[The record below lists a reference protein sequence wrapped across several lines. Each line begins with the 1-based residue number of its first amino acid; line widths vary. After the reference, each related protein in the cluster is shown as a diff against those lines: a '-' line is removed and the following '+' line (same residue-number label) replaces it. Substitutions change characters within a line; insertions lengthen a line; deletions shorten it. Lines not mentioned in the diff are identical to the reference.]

1 MSGYADPTGA
11 QRRQRAAGGDSDRAT
26 SQGTVPARRSHPA
39 CVRATYDGHMRV
51 LLPALACVL
60 LAACTSAAP
69 ATPDADA
76 VTYFIV
82 RHAEKVDA
90 SRDPDLSTAGEARA
104 RALAARLEGQP
115 LDAVYATEFKRT
127 GQTVG
132 PTAAAQGLSLTP
144 YSARQ
149 PAPAF
154 ADQLRATHPRG
165 SVLIA
170 GHSDTVPGIVAAL
183 CACDVAPMPD
193 HEYDRLSAVHV
204 DAAGRARLDVQRY
217 GAASPTP

>member
-1 MSGYADPTGA
+1 MSGRADPAGT
-11 QRRQRAAGGDSDRAT
+11 QRRRSAAEGDSRRAIP
-26 SQGTVPARRSHPA
+26 QDAVPARRSRAA
-39 CVRATYDGHMRV
+39 CVRATYDAHMRV

-60 LAACTSAAP
+60 LAACASAPRP
-69 ATPDADA
+69 APDAA
-76 VTYFIV
+76 IYLVV

-90 SRDPDLSTAGEARA
+90 SRDPDLSAAGQARA
-104 RALAARLEGQP
+104 QALAARLDGLA

-132 PTAAAQGLSLTP
+132 PTAAGHGLAITP

-154 ADQLRATHPRG
+154 ADQLRATHARG
-165 SVLIA
+165 TVLIA
-170 GHSDTVPGIVAAL
+170 GHSDTVPDIVAAL

-193 HEYDRLSAVHV
+193 HEYDRLSIVHV

>member
-1 MSGYADPTGA
+1 MSGRGGPEGL
-11 QRRQRAAGGDSDRAT
+11 QRKQSAAGGDSGRGMP
-26 SQGTVPARRSHPA
+26 QGTVRARPSRPA
-39 CVRATYDGHMRV
+39 CVRATYDAHMRV

-60 LAACTSAAP
+60 LAACTSAP
-69 ATPDADA
+69 PPTPDADA

-82 RHAEKVDA
+82 RHAEKVDV

-132 PTAAAQGLSLTP
+132 PTAAAQGLALTP

-154 ADQLRATHPRG
+154 GDQLRAAHPRG
-165 SVLIA
+165 TVLIA

-193 HEYDRLSAVHV
+193 YEYDRLSIVHV